1 MNYTE
6 NSVPALASGN
16 HTDGQI
22 HYELANYNNLTWL
35 PLTGAYDPTKG
46 FAFKDD
52 NGNTI
57 QVTKGSSLTVNSF
70 LWTNSRITNDDGDKV
85 PGAMFLH
92 GTEVNSTVN
101 GRHIHYLNDT
111 DITAEPHQAGAVR
124 CVRDRAKTKWDENYL
139 TPSVSISY
147 GEDISINI
155 RSVNADWELIDPGQP
170 WLQVTPDK
178 GSASKGQN
186 IQINLKLLEDV
197 ASGSTAT
204 LVFKIA
210 NETETRSCVVTVQ

>member
-1 MNYTE
+1 
-6 NSVPALASGN
+6 
-16 HTDGQI
+16 
-22 HYELANYNNLTWL
+22 L

-46 FAFKDD
+46 FAFKSD
-52 NGNTI
+52 GQTI
-57 QVTKGSSLTVNSF
+57 EVTQGSSLTVNSF

-92 GTEVNSTVN
+92 GTEVNSTIN

-139 TPSVSISY
+139 APSVSISY
-147 GEDISINI
+147 GVDMSINI

-178 GSASKGQN
+178 GSATKGQDFP
-186 IQINLKLLEDV
+186 IKLKLLEDV

>member
-1 MNYTE
+1 MEEPKLTTTTKNGYY
-6 NSVPALASGN
+6 
-16 HTDGQI
+16 
-22 HYELANYNNLTWL
+22 YEPQNNQTITWL
-35 PLTGAYDPTKG
+35 PLTGAYDPHKG
-46 FAFKDD
+46 ITFNDV
-52 NGNTI
+52 TI
-57 QVTKGSSLTVNSF
+57 EQGSSISVNSF
-70 LWTNSRITNDDGDKV
+70 LWTNSSVNNGGNWI

-92 GTEVNSTVN
+92 GTENGGSRGS
-101 GRHIHYLNDT
+101 GRHIHDLT
-111 DITAEPHQAGAVR
+111 DGDIKAEPHYAGAVR

-139 TPSVSISY
+139 APSVSISY
-147 GEDISINI
+147 GVDMSINI

-178 GSASKGQN
+178 GSATKGQDFP
-186 IQINLKLLEDV
+186 IKLKLLEDV